1 MHIVLDVECVEE
13 ALSLE
18 QKKKRWVK
26 VNSTKEDIP
35 RRCREAERREKQ
47 RRKEEGKIREAKSKA
62 LKIGS

>member
-26 VNSTKEDIP
+26 ANSTKEDIP
-35 RRCREAERREKQ
+35 RRCSEAERRE
-47 RRKEEGKIREAKSKA
+47 RNREGRKKGRLEKLTAK
-62 LKIGS
+62 L

>member
-13 ALSLE
+13 TLSLE

-35 RRCREAERREKQ
+35 RRCREAERREKNRER
-47 RRKEEGKIREAKSKA
+47 RRKRRLEKLRAK
-62 LKIGS
+62 L